1 MPQIRSVLTSSL
13 TKQARASNKR
23 AVLCRCRRVVPR
35 TSHDPAAQ
43 TESPHICVS
52 HSTLPVLR
60 YFTLR
65 LLSDCVSF
73 FKLNLF
79 CCIIDI
85 HGPSHDK
92 LRAVWVP
99 AGAARGRKGGRPRPN
114 VLAAWLRMLAA
125 SRHSVL
131 VLASALHMK

>member
-1 MPQIRSVLTSSL
+1 MTPQHRRS
-13 TKQARASNKR
+13 
-23 AVLCRCRRVVPR
+23 RR
-35 TSHDPAAQ
+35 
-43 TESPHICVS
+43 PHLRFAL
-52 HSTLPVLR
+52 HAPVLR

-65 LLSDCVSF
+65 LLSYCVSF
-73 FKLNLF
+73 SKLNLF